1 MGVIIRTDA
10 FGKNEVYFE
19 REMEYLIKKWE
30 EIESKMNKAPIGQVL
45 YDDNN
50 LITRVVRDIFNNDVD
65 ELIINDEN
73 SYWDIIDYI
82 FAFSD
87 NSLNLKVK
95 LYAKEKPI
103 FEEYNIMR
111 ELNQALNITVWLKCG
126 GYLVIEK
133 TEALISID
141 VNTGKNVGT
150 YTLEETVFE
159 TNMEAAKEIAIQLRL
174 RNLSGIIIIDFI
186 DMKVEE
192 DKIKVLEELERAL
205 ESDRIKN
212 NIVHFTDLGLI
223 EMTRKRVG
231 NPLSND
237 FLEVCAECG
246 GLGQVKSKGTILSSI
261 FNELKVTTEEKD
273 ISTVNLF
280 LSNDMYSFIMEN
292 YVDFIYSYMKEKNKK
307 IKLFKEDTRKNK
319 DYELL
324 LEV

>member
-1 MGVIIRTDA
+1 
-10 FGKNEVYFE
+10 
-19 REMEYLIKKWE
+19 
-30 EIESKMNKAPIGQVL
+30 
-45 YDDNN
+45 
-50 LITRVVRDIFNNDVD
+50 
-65 ELIINDEN
+65 
-73 SYWDIIDYI
+73 
-82 FAFSD
+82 
-87 NSLNLKVK
+87 
-95 LYAKEKPI
+95 
-103 FEEYNIMR
+103 MR

-237 FLEVCAECG
+237 F
-246 GLGQVKSKGTILSSI
+246 
-261 FNELKVTTEEKD
+261 
-273 ISTVNLF
+273 
-280 LSNDMYSFIMEN
+280 
-292 YVDFIYSYMKEKNKK
+292 
-307 IKLFKEDTRKNK
+307 
-319 DYELL
+319 
-324 LEV
+324 